1 MTSNEAQRA
10 AVADVVVG
18 DDSYLW
24 LEAGEDEEVLDWV
37 ERHNVPTLARLSG
50 ERFEQM
56 RASVLDILDSD
67 TRIPGVSRCGE
78 YLYNFWRD
86 AGHPRGVWRR
96 TTLQEYRKDS
106 PEWDVV
112 IDVDALAA
120 TEDENWLWEGAGIIE
135 PERTRAL
142 VGLTRGGGDADVVR
156 EFDMT
161 TRQFVADGFYLPEA
175 KSDICWEDEHTVLV
189 GTDFGED
196 SLTDSGYPRLIK
208 RWRRGTPL
216 GDAETVFS
224 GSASDVSVSATRY
237 PYPGFERT
245 FIYRSVDFY
254 NKETFELRD
263 GELIRLDIPTDAS
276 MAVHREWAMIL
287 LISDWSREDTTYKAG
302 SALIADYEQL
312 VAGTAEPRVV
322 FEPGGEDFLVG
333 GAFTGDRFLSIKL
346 RDVATV
352 VEVLTPGIWQAE
364 PLPGVPDNATTVLA
378 GIDVFGDEIFLHSTG
393 FDKPP
398 RLLHGPSA
406 GPVREIKSSPA
417 LFDADDLVVSQ
428 RFTASAD
435 GTRVPYFLVAHR
447 DSTGPGPTL
456 LEGYGAFRAAQLPD
470 YFGGLGRL
478 WLSRGGSYALANIR
492 GGGEFGP
499 AWHEQALREN
509 RHKVA
514 EDFAAVAQDL
524 VAEGVTTAPQ
534 LGAEGGSA
542 GGLLMGVML
551 TQYPELFGAL
561 VCQSPLLDMRRFN
574 LLLAGASWMAE
585 FGNPD
590 EPADWEFIKQYSPY
604 HNISAER
611 HYPPVLITTSTR
623 DDRVHPGHARKM
635 AAALEAAGH
644 EVLYYENTEGGH
656 SGAANNAQ
664 AAFERAVT
672 YEFLVQTLFS
682 GAPGHST

>member
-1 MTSNEAQRA
+1 MTLNEAPRA

-18 DDSYLW
+18 DDPYLW
-24 LEAGEDEEVLDWV
+24 LEAVDGEEVLDWAQ
-37 ERHNVPTLARLSG
+37 RHNGPTLARLSG

-56 RASVLDILDSD
+56 RAEALDVFDAD
-67 TRIPGVSRCGE
+67 TRIPGVGRRGE

-96 TTLQEYRKDS
+96 TTLEEYRKDS

-120 TEDENWLWEGAGIIE
+120 AEDENWVWGGAGINA
-135 PERTRAL
+135 PGFTRAL
-142 VGLTRGGGDADVVR
+142 VLLSRGGGDASVVR

-161 TRQFVADGFYLPEA
+161 TRQFVADGFNLPEG
-175 KSDICWEDEHTVLV
+175 KHVIDFEDDDTMLV
-189 GTDFGED
+189 GTDFGEG
-196 SLTDSGYPRLIK
+196 SLTESGYPRVIK
-208 RWRRGTPL
+208 RWRRATAL

-224 GSASDVSVSATRY
+224 GSASDVSVSLTCSA
-237 PYPGFERT
+237 YPGFERT
-245 FIYRSVDFY
+245 FIYRSTDFY
-254 NKETFELRD
+254 NTETFELRD
-263 GELIRLDIPTDAS
+263 GELIRIDIPTDAS
-276 MAVHREWAMIL
+276 MAVHREWAMMVL
-287 LISDWSREDTTYKAG
+287 LSDWARGETTYKAG
-302 SALIADYEQL
+302 TVLVTDYEQL
-312 VAGTAEPRVV
+312 VAGTAELHAV
-322 FEPGGEDFLVG
+322 FEPGGDDFFAAGV
-333 GAFTGDRFLSIKL
+333 FTGDRFLSIKL

-364 PLPGVPDNATTVLA
+364 PLPGVPANTTIGLA
-378 GIDVFGDEIFLHSTG
+378 GVDEFGDEIFLHTTG
-393 FDKPP
+393 FDTPP

-406 GPVREIKSSPA
+406 GPVRQIKSSPA
-417 LFDADDLVVSQ
+417 LFDAADLVVTQ

-456 LEGYGAFRAAQLPD
+456 LEGYGAFRSAMLPG
-470 YFGGLGRL
+470 YLGVFGRL
-478 WLSRGGSYALANIR
+478 WLARGGSYALANIR
-492 GGGEFGP
+492 GGAELGP
-499 AWHEQALREN
+499 AWHEQVLREN

-524 VAEGVTTAPQ
+524 VAQGVTTAPQ

-551 TQYPELFGAL
+551 TQYPELFGAI
-561 VCQSPLLDMRRFN
+561 VCKSPLLDMRRFH
-574 LLLAGASWMAE
+574 LLLAGASWTAE

-623 DDRVHPGHARKM
+623 DDRVHSGHARKM

-644 EVLYYENTEGGH
+644 DVLYYENTEGGH

-664 AAFERAVT
+664 AAFETAVT
-672 YEFLVQTLFS
+672 HEFLFQTLFQ
-682 GAPGHST
+682 

>member
-1 MTSNEAQRA
+1 M
-10 AVADVVVG
+10 G
-18 DDSYLW
+18 DDPYLW
-24 LEAGEDEEVLDWV
+24 LEAVDGEQALDWV
-37 ERHNVPTLARLSG
+37 ERHNAPSLARLSG

-56 RASVLDILDSD
+56 RADALDVFDSD
-67 TRIPGVSRCGE
+67 TRIPGVARQGE
-78 YLYNFWRD
+78 YLYNFWQD
-86 AGHPRGVWRR
+86 AGYPRGVWRC

-120 TEDENWLWEGAGIIE
+120 AEDENWVWGGADVIE
-135 PERTRAL
+135 PTYTRAL
-142 VGLTRGGGDADVVR
+142 VCLSRGGGDAFVVR

-161 TRQFVADGFYLPEA
+161 TKQFVADGFNLPEA
-175 KSDICWEDEHTVLV
+175 KSDISWEEENTVLV
-189 GTDFGED
+189 GTDFGD
-196 SLTDSGYPRLIK
+196 GSLTDSGYPRLIK

-216 GDAETVFS
+216 EDAETVFS
-224 GSASDVSVSATRY
+224 GSASDVSVSAACM

-263 GELIRLDIPTDAS
+263 GELIRLDIPTDCS

-287 LISDWSREDTTYKAG
+287 LISDWSRGETTYKAD
-302 SALIADYEQL
+302 SVLIADYEQL

-322 FEPGGEDFLVG
+322 FDPDGKEFLAA

-352 VEVLTPGIWQAE
+352 VEVVTPGTWEFE
-364 PLPGVPDNATTVLA
+364 PLPGVPENETIGLVAFDPL
-378 GIDVFGDEIFLHSTG
+378 GDEIFLSATG

-398 RLLHGPSA
+398 RLLHGVSA
-406 GPVREIKSSPA
+406 GPVSEIKSSPA
-417 LFDADDLVVSQ
+417 FFDADDLVVTQ

-456 LEGYGAFRAAQLPD
+456 LDGYGAFRVAQLPG
-470 YFGGLGRL
+470 YFGVLGRL
-478 WLSRGGSYALANIR
+478 WLARGGTYALANIR
-492 GGGEFGP
+492 GGGEYGP
-499 AWHEQALREN
+499 AWHEQAVRAN

-524 VAEGVTTAPQ
+524 MVEGVTTAPQ
-534 LGAEGGSA
+534 LGAMGGSA
-542 GGLLMGVML
+542 GGLLIGVVL

-561 VCQSPLLDMRRFN
+561 VCQNPLLDMRRYH
-574 LLLAGASWMAE
+574 LLLAGASWTAE
-585 FGNPD
+585 FGDPD
-590 EPADWEFIKQYSPY
+590 EPADWEFLKEYSPY
-604 HNISAER
+604 HNISADR
-611 HYPPVLITTSTR
+611 DYPPVLITTSTN

-644 EVLYYENTEGGH
+644 RVLYYENTEGGH
-656 SGAANNAQ
+656 AGASNNAQ
-664 AAFERAVT
+664 AAFERAVR
-672 YEFLVQTLFS
+672 YEFLLQTLFQ
-682 GAPGHST
+682 

>member
-1 MTSNEAQRA
+1 MLLNEPRPA
-10 AVADVVVG
+10 AVADGVVG
-18 DDSYLW
+18 DDPYLW
-24 LEAGEDEEVLDWV
+24 LEAVDGDEALDWV
-37 ERHNVPTLARLSG
+37 ERHNGPTLARLSG

-56 RASVLDILDSD
+56 RAEALDVFDAD
-67 TRIPGVSRCGE
+67 TRIPGVERCGE

-120 TEDENWLWEGAGIIE
+120 AEDENWVWEGADIIQ
-135 PERTRAL
+135 PERTRAF

-161 TRQFVADGFYLPEA
+161 TRQFVADGFTLPEA
-175 KSDICWEDEHTVLV
+175 KNDISWEDEHTVLV
-189 GTDFGED
+189 GTDFGEG

-216 GDAETVFS
+216 EHAETAFS
-224 GSASDVSVSATRY
+224 CSVSDVSVSAMCYRY
-237 PYPGFERT
+237 PGEERT
-245 FIYRSVDFY
+245 FFYRSVDFY
-254 NKETFELRD
+254 NKDTFELRD
-263 GELIRLDIPTDAS
+263 GELIRLDIPTDCS
-276 MAVHREWAMIL
+276 MAVHRQWAMIYL
-287 LISDWSREDTTYKAG
+287 LSDWARGDTTYKAG
-302 SALIADYEQL
+302 SVLVADYEQI
-312 VAGTAEPRVV
+312 VAGKAGLSVV
-322 FEPGGEDFLVG
+322 FEPGGDDFFAG
-333 GAFTGDRFLSIKL
+333 GAFSGDRFLSIKL

-352 VEVLTPGIWQAE
+352 VEVLTPGIWQPE
-364 PLPGVPDNATTVLA
+364 PLPGVPENTTTNLA
-378 GIDVFGDEIFLHSTG
+378 GLDAFGDEIFLLTSG
-393 FDKPP
+393 FDKPS
-398 RLLHGPSA
+398 RLLHGASA
-406 GPVREIKSSPA
+406 GPVGEIKSAPT
-417 LFDADDLVVSQ
+417 LFDADGLVVTQ
-428 RFTASAD
+428 RFTVSAD

-447 DSTGPGPTL
+447 DSTGPTPTL
-456 LEGYGAFRAAQLPD
+456 LSGYGAFRAPQLPG
-470 YFGGLGRL
+470 YLGLFGRL
-478 WLSRGGSYALANIR
+478 WMARGGSYALANIR
-492 GGGEFGP
+492 GGGEYGP

-534 LGAEGGSA
+534 LGAVGASA

-561 VCQSPLLDMRRFN
+561 VSQSPLLDMRRFH

-590 EPADWEFIKQYSPY
+590 KPADWEFIKEYSPY
-604 HNISAER
+604 HKISAER
-611 HYPPVLITTSTR
+611 DYPPVLITTSVK

-644 EVLYYENTEGGH
+644 EVLYYEETEGGH
-656 SGAANNAQ
+656 AGASNNAQ
-664 AAFERAVT
+664 AAFQSAVI
-672 YEFLVQTLFS
+672 YEFLLQALFQ
-682 GAPGHST
+682 

>member
-1 MTSNEAQRA
+1 MTLNEVPRA

-18 DDSYLW
+18 DDPYLW
-24 LEAGEDEEVLDWV
+24 LEAVGGEEVLDWAQ
-37 ERHNVPTLARLSG
+37 RHNGPTLARLSG

-56 RASVLDILDSD
+56 RADVLDILDSD

-96 TTLQEYRKDS
+96 TTLEEYRKDS

-120 TEDENWLWEGAGIIE
+120 AEDENWVWGGAAIIE
-135 PERTRAL
+135 PGYTRAL
-142 VGLTRGGGDADVVR
+142 VGLSRGGGDAVVVR

-161 TRQFVADGFYLPEA
+161 TRQFVADGFNLPEA
-175 KSDICWEDEHTVLV
+175 KNDVCWEDEHTLLV
-189 GTDFGED
+189 GTDFGD
-196 SLTDSGYPRLIK
+196 GSLTDSGYPRLIK
-208 RWRRGTPL
+208 RWRRGTL
-216 GDAETVFS
+216 LEDAEAVFS
-224 GSASDVSVSATRY
+224 GSASDVSVSAIRY

-245 FIYRSVDFY
+245 FIYRMVDFY
-254 NKETFELRD
+254 NKETFELCD

-276 MAVHREWAMIL
+276 MAVHREWALIL
-287 LISDWSREDTTYKAG
+287 LVSDWARGDTIYRAG

-312 VAGTAEPRVV
+312 VAGTAELRVV
-322 FEPGGEDFLVG
+322 FEPGGEDFFVG

-352 VEVLTPGIWQAE
+352 VEVLTPGIWKAE
-364 PLPGVPDNATTVLA
+364 PLPGVPDNTTTGLA
-378 GIDVFGDEIFLHSTG
+378 GFDVFGDEIFLHTTG
-393 FDKPP
+393 FDTPP

-417 LFDADDLVVSQ
+417 LFDADDLVVTQ

-456 LEGYGAFRAAQLPD
+456 LEGYGAFRAPQLPG

-478 WLSRGGSYALANIR
+478 WLARGGAYALANIR

-499 AWHEQALREN
+499 AWHEQVLREN

-524 VAEGVTTAPQ
+524 VAQGVTTAPQ

-551 TQYPELFGAL
+551 THYPELFGAL
-561 VCQSPLLDMRRFN
+561 VCQSPLLDMRRFH

-604 HNISAER
+604 HNVSAQR
-611 HYPPVLITTSTR
+611 HYPPVLITTSTS

-635 AAALEAAGH
+635 TAALEAAGH

-672 YEFLVQTLFS
+672 YEFLVQTLF
-682 GAPGHST
+682 H

>member
-1 MTSNEAQRA
+1 MTLNEGPRA

-18 DDSYLW
+18 ADSYLW
-24 LEAGEDEEVLDWV
+24 LEAVDGEEVLDWAQ
-37 ERHNVPTLARLSG
+37 RHNESTLARLSG

-56 RASVLDILDSD
+56 RAEALDVLEAD
-67 TRIPGVSRCGE
+67 TRIPGVSRQGE

-86 AGHPRGVWRR
+86 PGHPRGVWRR
-96 TTLQEYRKDS
+96 TTVAEYRKDS

-120 TEDENWLWEGAGIIE
+120 AEDENWVWGGAGINA
-135 PERTRAL
+135 PGFTRAL
-142 VGLTRGGGDADVVR
+142 VLLSRGGGDASVVR

-161 TRQFVADGFYLPEA
+161 TRQFVADGFNLPEA
-175 KSDICWEDEHTVLV
+175 KSDIDFEDDDTVLV
-189 GTDFGED
+189 GTDFGEG
-196 SLTDSGYPRLIK
+196 SLTESGYPRLIK
-208 RWRRGTPL
+208 RWRRATPL
-216 GDAETVFS
+216 QDAETVFS
-224 GSASDVSVSATRY
+224 GSTSDVAVSVSCASD
-237 PYPGFERT
+237 PGFERT
-245 FIYRSVDFY
+245 FIYRMVDFH

-276 MAVHREWAMIL
+276 MAVHREWAMIAL
-287 LISDWSREDTTYKAG
+287 LSDWARGDTTYKAG
-302 SALIADYEQL
+302 SVLLTDYEHIIS
-312 VAGTAEPRVV
+312 GTAELRVV
-322 FEPGGEDFLVG
+322 FESGGEDFFAAGV
-333 GAFTGDRFLSIKL
+333 FTGGRFLSIKL

-352 VEVLTPGIWQAE
+352 VEVVTPGTWEFE
-364 PLPGVPDNATTVLA
+364 PLPGVPDNSTTIVA
-378 GIDVFGDEIFLHSTG
+378 GIDPLGDEIFLHSTG
-393 FDKPP
+393 FATPS

-406 GPVREIKSSPA
+406 GPVSEIKSSPA
-417 LFDADDLVVSQ
+417 LFDADDLVVTQ
-428 RFTASAD
+428 RFTASTD

-456 LEGYGAFRAAQLPD
+456 LEGYGAFRAAQLPG
-470 YFGGLGRL
+470 YLGVFGRL
-478 WLSRGGSYALANIR
+478 WLARGGSYALANIR

-499 AWHEQALREN
+499 AWHEQVLREN

-524 VAEGVTTAPQ
+524 VAQGVTTAPQ

-551 TQYPELFGAL
+551 TQYPELFGAV
-561 VCQSPLLDMRRFN
+561 VCKSPLLDMRRFH

-644 EVLYYENTEGGH
+644 DVLYYENIEGGH
-656 SGAANNAQ
+656 SGPANNAQ
-664 AAFERAVT
+664 AAFQTAVT
-672 YEFLVQTLFS
+672 HEFLLQTLFR
-682 GAPGHST
+682 